1 MGSEWVTCRLGDVF
15 VCNAE
20 TYSPAEKWDYV
31 NYLDTGNITNGTIA
45 SIERITDHKSLP
57 SRARRKVRAGDI
69 VYSTVRPNQRHY
81 GIIAEPLPN
90 MLVSTGFAVLR
101 GREGKADTKFV
112 YYFLTQPQVVEY
124 LHSIAE
130 NSTSAYP
137 SIKPGDIESLK
148 IKLPPLPVQRRIA
161 AILGA
166 LDDKIEL
173 NRRMSRT
180 LEAMARAL
188 FKSWFVDFDPVRA
201 KMEGRWRRGQSLPLP
216 APQSRQAGGL
226 PAHLWD
232 LFPDRLVDSELGE
245 IPEGWDVAT
254 LADFAALNPESWSK
268 DTRPEVIKYVDL
280 SNTKWGRIEAVTT
293 HTRHDAPSRA
303 QRVLRPGDT
312 LVGTV
317 RPGNGSYALVAE
329 EGLTGS
335 TGFAVLRP
343 QKAEWAEFVYLAATA
358 ASNIDTLAH
367 LADGAAYPAVRP
379 EVVASTPV
387 VRPDDSVLG
396 EFSKYAAP
404 LLARMAQSERESRTL
419 AALRDALLPKLLSG
433 KIDVPACAADV
444 AAGRSALEGAADPPA
459 QAGEVA

>member
-1 MGSEWVTCRLGDVF
+1 MANDHTDRPFGDCAVLVRNTVSADECRGRPYVALEHIEEGTLRLIGVGDAHDVTSQKTEF
-15 VCNAE
+15 
-20 TYSPAEKWDYV
+20 
-31 NYLDTGNITNGTIA
+31 
-45 SIERITDHKSLP
+45 
-57 SRARRKVRAGDI
+57 RAGDI
-69 VYSTVRPNQRHY
+69 LFGKLRPYFRKVVRPRFDGVCSTDIWVVRAAD
-81 GIIAEPLPN
+81 GIDQGFLYYWMASKEFVEAATRGSKGTKMPRADWGFVTKCTLP
-90 MLVSTGFAVLR
+90 V
-101 GREGKADTKFV
+101 
-112 YYFLTQPQVVEY
+112 
-124 LHSIAE
+124 
-130 NSTSAYP
+130 
-137 SIKPGDIESLK
+137 
-148 IKLPPLPVQRRIA
+148 PPLPVQRRIA

-166 LDDKIEL
+166 FDDKIEL
-173 NRRMSRT
+173 NRRMSET

-188 FKSWFVDFDPVRA
+188 FKSWFVDFEPVRA
-201 KMEGRWRRGQSLPLP
+201 KMEGRWKRGQSLP
-216 APQSRQAGGL
+216 GL
-226 PAHLWD
+226 PAYLWD

-254 LADFAALNPESWSK
+254 LADFAALNLESWSK
-268 DTRPEVIKYVDL
+268 DTRPEVIRYVDL